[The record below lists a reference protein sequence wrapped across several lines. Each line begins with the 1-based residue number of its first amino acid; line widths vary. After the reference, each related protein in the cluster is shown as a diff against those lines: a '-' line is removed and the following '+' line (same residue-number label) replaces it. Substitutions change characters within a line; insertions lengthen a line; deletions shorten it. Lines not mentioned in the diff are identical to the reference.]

1 MFFPRFFF
9 YPTVMPKLRF
19 DITGWSNCYLSITI
33 DLHVLIKP
41 YSNDWQITV
50 CHATMKQY
58 YCICNLFL
66 DLSPVKHS
74 IYKGHIVIGFLT
86 CQFYYVICGR
96 LSKTLLNAH
105 VDQ

>member
-1 MFFPRFFF
+1 MFYPRIF

-58 YCICNLFL
+58 YCICNLLL
-66 DLSPVKHS
+66 DLSPVKLHKA
-74 IYKGHIVIGFLT
+74 Y
-86 CQFYYVICGR
+86 IC
-96 LSKTLLNAH
+96 LSKLPNGIKATLSLAF
-105 VDQ
+105 